1 MLLIIAALYWVV
13 AEVAA
18 RDENQEIVA
27 ARFEKLLRPT
37 VI

>member
-1 MLLIIAALYWVV
+1 MLLIIAVLYWVV

-18 RDENQEIVA
+18 RGENQEIVT

-37 VI
+37 VL